1 VGSFV
6 EQRWEPDLA
15 AFGPRR
21 ARAGGRYL
29 AFVPDPLGT
38 RRLVLDARVAA
49 DVADAERALVTL
61 DAAVDRQPGP
71 HRLEVLARLLLRA
84 EAVGSSRI
92 EGLVVSPRRLALADL
107 DPELEPTSHAREV
120 IANLAALRDALTLA
134 DRGGAIGM
142 DDLCGLHAR
151 LMAGTRDA
159 HLGGVVRTE
168 QNWIGGHTPL
178 DAAFVPP
185 PHDRL
190 PALLDDLCA
199 YLSGE
204 EHSPLVQAALVHA
217 QFETLHP
224 FADGNGRTGR
234 ALLHLVLRRRGI
246 CGRFVP
252 PISLVLAT
260 WSRRYVDALMG
271 TRVAVAPGSAEDME
285 GWTRWIETLAEA
297 TRVACAE
304 ASRYE
309 AAVDARVEEWRARLA
324 ATATPPR
331 SDAAAWALLPWLPAS
346 PLLTATSAAA
356 LTGRSPRA
364 IDGALAQLVEAGI
377 LRQVRGRVR
386 YRVYEATGVFD
397 LVTDAER
404 ALASPARD
412 TRTSPPTRPVPARRP
427 TS

>member
-1 VGSFV
+1 
-6 EQRWEPDLA
+6 
-15 AFGPRR
+15 
-21 ARAGGRYL
+21 
-29 AFVPDPLGT
+29 
-38 RRLVLDARVAA
+38 
-49 DVADAERALVTL
+49 
-61 DAAVDRQPGP
+61 
-71 HRLEVLARLLLRA
+71 
-84 EAVGSSRI
+84 
-92 EGLVVSPRRLALADL
+92 
-107 DPELEPTSHAREV
+107 
-120 IANLAALRDALTLA
+120 
-134 DRGGAIGM
+134 
-142 DDLCGLHAR
+142 
-151 LMAGTRDA
+151 
-159 HLGGVVRTE
+159 
-168 QNWIGGHTPL
+168 
-178 DAAFVPP
+178 
-185 PHDRL
+185 
-190 PALLDDLCA
+190 
-199 YLSGE
+199 
-204 EHSPLVQAALVHA
+204 
-217 QFETLHP
+217 
-224 FADGNGRTGR
+224 
-234 ALLHLVLRRRGI
+234 
-246 CGRFVP
+246 
-252 PISLVLAT
+252 
-260 WSRRYVDALMG
+260 MG
-271 TRVAVAPGSAEDME
+271 TRVAAAPGSTEDME

-309 AAVDARVEEWRARLA
+309 AAVDARVEEWRTRLA